1 MTMYNVPKVLCPMS
15 YVLCPSPM
23 PDQIVRRAKEK
34 VVRACVSMRVMLV
47 FCCSLVFLNML
58 VVELS

>member
-1 MTMYNVPKVLCPMS
+1 MYHDHVQCPKSPMS
-15 YVLCPSPM
+15 YVLVLC
-23 PDQIVRRAKEK
+23 QIRSYEAEEK